1 MIDVAA
7 KASTRLEEAGIEVAV
22 VGGSAITAHVPEV
35 YTSHDI
41 DFAAINGT
49 TRRAFAEVIATLG
62 FAVRGREYVHPESRF
77 SLDLVADTPY
87 IDQRP
92 ILKFATIESRFGPV
106 RAYLFEDAI
115 ADRVAA
121 FVHWG
126 DSESLDVAER
136 AVRAKRSSTSWKRIL
151 RVLSD
156 LDASEGE
163 GARRLDLAT
172 NRLRRMLEA
181 TWGAERHR

>member
-1 MIDVAA
+1 LSLKDCSLIDVAA
-7 KASTRLEEAGIEVAV
+7 KASACLNGAGIEVAV

-49 TRRAFAEVIATLG
+49 TRRTFSEVIATLG
-62 FAVRGREYVHPESRF
+62 FAARGREYVHPESRYT
-77 SLDLVADTPY
+77 LDLVADTPY

-126 DSESLDVAER
+126 DSESLNVAER
-136 AVRAKRSSTSWKRIL
+136 AVGAKRASTSWKRVQ
-151 RVLSD
+151 RVLAD
-156 LDASEGE
+156 LDVSEGE

-172 NRLRRMLEA
+172 NRLRGMLE
-181 TWGAERHR
+181 